1 MSKTDATNSRV
12 IRGTPLINSINPT
25 QIIFITGRFDCLPK
39 ANKIPIGKEA
49 TIPVI
54 PTISDKVNPPIFSDS
69 TVGRPKG
76 RIVSKV
82 FTNGSETMKKKQDC
96 KY

>member
-1 MSKTDATNSRV
+1 M
-12 IRGTPLINSINPT
+12 NSIKPT
-25 QIIFITGRFDCLPK
+25 QIIFITGKFDCLPN

-69 TVGRPKG
+69 TNGKPKG
-76 RIVSKV
+76 KSVSKV
-82 FTNGSETMKKKQDC
+82 STNGLEIMKKNSIVNKKEIKAASKQLL
-96 KY
+96 K

>member
-1 MSKTDATNSRV
+1 M
-12 IRGTPLINSINPT
+12 NSIKPT
-25 QIIFITGRFDCLPK
+25 QIIFITGKFDCLPN
-39 ANKIPIGKEA
+39 ANKMPIGKEA

-69 TVGRPKG
+69 TVGRLKG

-82 FTNGSETMKKKQDC
+82 FTSGSETMKKNKIVNT
-96 KY
+96 KEKKAASR